1 MKKKKVNID
10 LDYSNSETNVEY
22 NTDKVDDQLKLIPDL
37 EFDDVYDDLDFMDQ
51 YNNDLENDDDE
62 YGSQ

>member
-10 LDYSNSETNVEY
+10 LDYSNSDTNVEY
-22 NTDKVDDQLKLIPDL
+22 NSDKLDNQLNLIPDV

-51 YNNDLENDDDE
+51 YNDDLENDDDE
-62 YGSQ
+62 YVSQ

>member
-10 LDYSNSETNVEY
+10 LDYSNSDTNVEY
-22 NTDKVDDQLKLIPDL
+22 NSDKLDNQLNLIQDV

-51 YNNDLENDDDE
+51 YNDDLENDDDE
-62 YGSQ
+62 YASQ

>member
-10 LDYSNSETNVEY
+10 LDYSNSDTNVEY
-22 NTDKVDDQLKLIPDL
+22 NSDKLDNQLNLIPDV

-51 YNNDLENDDDE
+51 YNDDLENDDDE
-62 YGSQ
+62 YASQ